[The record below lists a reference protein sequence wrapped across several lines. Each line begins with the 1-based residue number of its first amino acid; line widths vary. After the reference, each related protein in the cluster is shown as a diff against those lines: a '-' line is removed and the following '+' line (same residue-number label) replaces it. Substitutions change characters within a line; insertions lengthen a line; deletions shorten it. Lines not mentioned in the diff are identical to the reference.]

1 MQKMPN
7 MQPIGNLLAKR
18 RKELGLSIDKAAEAT
33 KLRRH
38 VIEAFEYTDFDA
50 MPPKGYARASMGSYA
65 RYLGL
70 NTSEVLRAFDEQ
82 LAEYEARQQGY
93 ARQDERFQQASSRD
107 ASRQDER
114 RRDTRSD
121 QRAGYRQDT
130 RQPQTGRSQGAS
142 SPMRTPTRPA
152 SSEARAQR
160 GADSRS
166 TYGRPTS
173 SARTS
178 TPAPGRYE
186 APASRNRQPGRTGF
200 ESEPGRYADFRT
212 RQDTARPG
220 SYGASGRRAGSGAAA
235 AGPYQG
241 QRPSSRPRETAQPLD
256 VDSGY
261 EGGSGGRSGGR
272 NQTTHATQQSV
283 SEVLQ
288 GILQTIM
295 ADRRVMLILVGVIA
309 VVLVVVIAVAA
320 TSCTNK
326 ASQSQGNSS
335 IPVTSVAGTNQTAQP
350 GTIVDTTKLN
360 PSGIDLTAIPV
371 NSKVSLAFA
380 ADAANSVWAEV
391 YVDGNAVY
399 AGNLEAG
406 STQEWTI
413 GRTLA
418 VTLSDSTGVSIAI
431 NGTSVTPTI
440 SNGTYVLNATVPE
453 DQWAPDPPADTASQ
467 DGSDE
472 YDPSQDEWTDDTD
485 YSDYGSYDDSGYY
498 GEDDSYEG

>member
-1 MQKMPN
+1 M
-7 MQPIGNLLAKR
+7 
-18 RKELGLSIDKAAEAT
+18 
-33 KLRRH
+33 
-38 VIEAFEYTDFDA
+38 
-50 MPPKGYARASMGSYA
+50 
-65 RYLGL
+65 
-70 NTSEVLRAFDEQ
+70 
-82 LAEYEARQQGY
+82 
-93 ARQDERFQQASSRD
+93 
-107 ASRQDER
+107 
-114 RRDTRSD
+114 
-121 QRAGYRQDT
+121 RQDT
-130 RQPQTGRSQGAS
+130 V
-142 SPMRTPTRPA
+142 
-152 SSEARAQR
+152 
-160 GADSRS
+160 
-166 TYGRPTS
+166 
-173 SARTS
+173 
-178 TPAPGRYE
+178 
-186 APASRNRQPGRTGF
+186 
-200 ESEPGRYADFRT
+200 
-212 RQDTARPG
+212 RPG
-220 SYGASGRRAGSGAAA
+220 SYGAAGRRTGSSTAA
-235 AGPYQG
+235 AGSYQG
-241 QRPSSRPRETAQPLD
+241 QRPSSRPRETAQPLE

-295 ADRRVMLILVGVIA
+295 ADRRVMLILVGVFA

-335 IPVTSVAGTNQTAQP
+335 IPVTSVAGTNQAAQP

-371 NSKVSLAFA
+371 NSEVSLAFA

-431 NGTSVTPTI
+431 NGTSVTPITVSYTHLTLPTI
-440 SNGTYVLNATVPE
+440 CSV
-453 DQWAPDPPADTASQ
+453 
-467 DGSDE
+467 
-472 YDPSQDEWTDDTD
+472 
-485 YSDYGSYDDSGYY
+485 
-498 GEDDSYEG
+498 

>member
-186 APASRNRQPGRTGF
+186 APARRGRAPMAPLAGARVRALPQPVHIRVSAQALVLARLPSRST
-200 ESEPGRYADFRT
+200 S
-212 RQDTARPG
+212 TAGMRE
-220 SYGASGRRAGSGAAA
+220 AAA
-235 AGPYQG
+235 AGREDATKRRMPHS
-241 QRPSSRPRETAQPLD
+241 RAFRKCSRASSRPSWPTGA
-256 VDSGY
+256 
-261 EGGSGGRSGGR
+261 
-272 NQTTHATQQSV
+272 
-283 SEVLQ
+283 
-288 GILQTIM
+288 
-295 ADRRVMLILVGVIA
+295 
-309 VVLVVVIAVAA
+309 
-320 TSCTNK
+320 SCSFLW
-326 ASQSQGNSS
+326 AS
-335 IPVTSVAGTNQTAQP
+335 
-350 GTIVDTTKLN
+350 L
-360 PSGIDLTAIPV
+360 PSC
-371 NSKVSLAFA
+371 SL
-380 ADAANSVWAEV
+380 W
-391 YVDGNAVY
+391 
-399 AGNLEAG
+399 
-406 STQEWTI
+406 
-413 GRTLA
+413 
-418 VTLSDSTGVSIAI
+418 
-431 NGTSVTPTI
+431 
-440 SNGTYVLNATVPE
+440 
-453 DQWAPDPPADTASQ
+453 
-467 DGSDE
+467 
-472 YDPSQDEWTDDTD
+472 
-485 YSDYGSYDDSGYY
+485 
-498 GEDDSYEG
+498 

>member
-93 ARQDERFQQASSRD
+93 ARQDARPS
-107 ASRQDER
+107 
-114 RRDTRSD
+114 
-121 QRAGYRQDT
+121 
-130 RQPQTGRSQGAS
+130 QTARSQGTPSAA
-142 SPMRTPTRPA
+142 RTPTRPA
-152 SSEARAQR
+152 ASEARAQR
-160 GADSRS
+160 GTDSRG

-173 SARTS
+173 PARTS
-178 TPAPGRYE
+178 APAPGRYE
-186 APASRNRQPGRTGF
+186 APANRSRQPGRNGF

-212 RQDTARPG
+212 RQDTAHPG
-220 SYGASGRRAGSGAAA
+220 SYGTSSRRTGSGAAA
-235 AGPYQG
+235 AGSYQG
-241 QRPSSRPRETAQPLD
+241 QRPSSRPRETAQPLE

-309 VVLVVVIAVAA
+309 VVIVVVIAVAA

-371 NSKVSLAFA
+371 NSKVSLAFE

-467 DGSDE
+467 DESDE

-485 YSDYGSYDDSGYY
+485 YSNYGSYDESGYY